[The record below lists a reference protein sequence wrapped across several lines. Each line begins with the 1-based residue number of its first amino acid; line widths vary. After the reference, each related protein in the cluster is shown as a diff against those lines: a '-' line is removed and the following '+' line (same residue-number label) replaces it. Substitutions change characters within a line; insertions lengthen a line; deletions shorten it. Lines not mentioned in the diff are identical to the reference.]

1 MATSDRS
8 LKRGIWAVTCAVC
21 GFDFD
26 SDKVKKRWDGVWVCE
41 DDWEPR
47 HILDFFKVRKEDISV
62 PFSQKVVDT
71 ITNYASIDDSD
82 SPYTHTSTIYVLDI
96 DATSGDVTVNLALAA
111 DYTFADE
118 MQVQIRRT
126 DASAYTVTLARQGAD
141 TINGATSITIP
152 IHGSVRLQ
160 NDAATAWRTV

>member
-1 MATSDRS
+1 MSTSERS

-26 SDKVKKRWDGVWVCE
+26 SDKVRKRWDGVYVCE
-41 DDWEPR
+41 EDWEPR
-47 HILDFFKVRKEDISV
+47 NILDFFKVPKENIAV

-71 ITNYASIDDSD
+71 ITNYASIDDTD
-82 SPYTHTSTIYVLDI
+82 SPYTHTTSIYVIDV
-96 DATSGDVTVNLALAA
+96 DATSGNVTINIAA
-111 DYTFADE
+111 ATDYTFADE

-126 DASAYTVTLARQGAD
+126 DDSVNTVTIARQGAD

-152 IHGSVRLQ
+152 IHGSIRLQ
-160 NDAATAWRTV
+160 NDAVSAWRTV